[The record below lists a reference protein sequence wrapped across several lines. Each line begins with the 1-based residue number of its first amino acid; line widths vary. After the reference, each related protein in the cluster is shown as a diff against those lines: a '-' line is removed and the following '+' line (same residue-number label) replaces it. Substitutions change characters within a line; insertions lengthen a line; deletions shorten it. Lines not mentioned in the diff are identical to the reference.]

1 MSKGGKPIV
10 CLRST
15 TLDGK
20 ESLIRPGLLS
30 GEGVGISR
38 SDMHYVVTEY
48 GMAYLFGKSI
58 RERALSI
65 IEIAAPEFR
74 PWLLEEGKR
83 LGYLPPSQTLKSQK
97 PYLIGEERL
106 VHLKNGKTVRL
117 RPARASDMDAILELF
132 YALTPEDIYTR
143 FFQRLKNL
151 TFNQSKQ
158 FCDVS
163 FENEAAF
170 IAVAGDR
177 ENEKAVGSSCYFL
190 DPSTNAAEI
199 GFMIAADWQGI
210 GLGRALQ
217 DQIRE
222 HAIGEGIRG
231 FMSSVLDSNNKMIAL
246 ARRGGESVKIV
257 EVGEVCEITVLFD

>member
-1 MSKGGKPIV
+1 MSTQPDFLRGAAMSKGGKPIV

-65 IEIAAPEFR
+65 IEIAAPNCVPGF
-74 PWLLEEGKR
+74 WKR
-83 LGYLPPSQTLKSQK
+83 ANGWVICLPRRLSNPKK

-177 ENEKAVGSSCYFL
+177 ENEKAVGSSCHFL

-217 DQIRE
+217 DQIRVSMPSGKAFAGSC
-222 HAIGEGIRG
+222 HQFWIQTI
-231 FMSSVLDSNNKMIAL
+231 K
-246 ARRGGESVKIV
+246 
-257 EVGEVCEITVLFD
+257 